1 MKFWECREIRHE
13 FIFYGG
19 KLFESIRNVVYEH
32 TNKFDF
38 CFRRKKL
45 LNPIRIFTIFIV
57 QTLYKHSIPN
67 IFAMSVHTEHT
78 LKILRFLSRIDWYY
92 STLGTVN
99 YFMYM
104 YISLHIS
111 LIALSSY
118 SCFYTSAC
126 KNIYFSEKWY
136 STCYRLVH
144 KTICIQH
151 WPQNYIYSSVTLTVT
166 TKSRDYLNDRG
177 GQPAL

>member
-32 TNKFDF
+32 TIKFDSR
-38 CFRRKKL
+38 FRRKKL
-45 LNPIRIFTIFIV
+45 INPIRFFTIFIV

-78 LKILRFLSRIDWYY
+78 LKILRFLSRIDWYS

-99 YFMYM
+99 YFMVIPHLLPRRLI
-104 YISLHIS
+104 ISWILPLNS
-111 LIALSSY
+111 SALIFNTQMHH
-118 SCFYTSAC
+118 CR
-126 KNIYFSEKWY
+126 N
-136 STCYRLVH
+136 
-144 KTICIQH
+144 
-151 WPQNYIYSSVTLTVT
+151 
-166 TKSRDYLNDRG
+166 
-177 GQPAL
+177 

>member
-32 TNKFDF
+32 TIKFDF
-38 CFRRKKL
+38 RFRRKKL
-45 LNPIRIFTIFIV
+45 INPIRIFTIFIV

-78 LKILRFLSRIDWYY
+78 LKILRFLSRIDWYS

-99 YFMYM
+99 YFMVKTG
-104 YISLHIS
+104 L
-111 LIALSSY
+111 
-118 SCFYTSAC
+118 
-126 KNIYFSEKWY
+126 
-136 STCYRLVH
+136 YRLYVH
-144 KTICIQH
+144 NSLSCRVFMYPMT
-151 WPQNYIYSSVTLTVT
+151 PETLTYNLAATAALFEPVLT
-166 TKSRDYLNDRG
+166 QVHYLFRSG
-177 GQPAL
+177 SCVRKLGWETILWMTWS